1 MAYNQGGNPA
11 TAKDATKAVETYRE
25 PGLLRDL
32 AERDKIP
39 VATFAPDFRDE
50 AAYARKIYTPE
61 QVKVF

>member
-1 MAYNQGGNPA
+1 
-11 TAKDATKAVETYRE
+11 
-25 PGLLRDL
+25 LLRDL

-39 VATFAPDFRDE
+39 VVTFAPDFRDE